1 MTLPGPTT
9 TRLSVPDD
17 ILAAA
22 KKIAPIL
29 RNAAAAE
36 DKAGRLSD
44 EVVDAL
50 HGTGVFGMLVPRVLG
65 GGEVDPVTSLSVIQ
79 ELTYNNASAGWN
91 ALAGSLEGGMCGAF
105 LGDDAVKEMFGG
117 DRFPVVAGQGGFS
130 RPDTARTVEGGF
142 LISGDY
148 SFASGVQHAQ
158 WVYTQTIDEKTKE
171 MRICVTPVDA
181 VELKP
186 GSWDVLGLRATGSL
200 DYSVR
205 DVFVPQAFS
214 HALLVETPE
223 RGGALYTVGLTGLV
237 MNVHQGWAL
246 GIARRLLDE
255 LKDLAHA
262 KAGRVGSLAESARFH
277 ASFGLLEAKYAAA
290 RAYVLETWRD
300 ISNTLDAGHRI
311 DMEQKTHMR
320 LALYHVTR
328 VAAEISNE
336 VFAVS
341 GTQAIW
347 PTDIQRY
354 FRDAHTGDQHGTSG
368 PAVPEGAGKV
378 LAGFAPDHD
387 WAYLSVIPK
396 DQMPPV

>member
-1 MTLPGPTT
+1 MTLPGSTT

-105 LGDDAVKEMFGG
+105 LGDEAVAEMFGG

-142 LISGDY
+142 LIGGDY

-300 ISNTLDAGHRI
+300 ISNTLDAGITRTS
-311 DMEQKTHMR
+311 MSRLMR
-320 LALYHVTR
+320 
-328 VAAEISNE
+328 
-336 VFAVS
+336 
-341 GTQAIW
+341 
-347 PTDIQRY
+347 D
-354 FRDAHTGDQHGTSG
+354 
-368 PAVPEGAGKV
+368 
-378 LAGFAPDHD
+378 
-387 WAYLSVIPK
+387 
-396 DQMPPV
+396 